1 MTEERFS
8 KIRLLLND
16 PMGDNLCLK
25 DIIDQA
31 IKLNV
36 PLSKLEYENNR
47 AAIDEAKRLSKHL
60 RRMAIDFE
68 KRLKDDI
75 FKEIIRDKLKQN
87 NNN

>member
-47 AAIDEAKRLSKHL
+47 AAIDEAKRLTKEL
-60 RRMAIDFE
+60 RRMAINFE
-68 KRLKDDI
+68 KRIKDDV
-75 FKEIIRDKLKQN
+75 FREIIKDKLKQN

>member
-1 MTEERFS
+1 MTEEKFS

-16 PMGDNLCLK
+16 PLGDNLCLK

-36 PLSKLEYENNR
+36 PLSKLEYENSR
-47 AAIDEAKRLSKHL
+47 AAIDEAKRLSKNL